1 MAMERLDRHFENLAA
16 ASFARY
22 GFAYGELLARWPE
35 IAGTETACLCS
46 PQRIKWPR
54 GGGDDKRKLAGT
66 IVLRAEPGCGLE
78 VQHLV
83 PLILERVNQ
92 FYGFGAI
99 SAAVVQ
105 QGSSHSG
112 NLLRKKG
119 NSLDPKLEKAIDERT
134 DQVADVELRAALRR
148 LGAGVMSARRTSPQ
162 GE

>member
-1 MAMERLDRHFENLAA
+1 MERLDKHFEKLAA

-22 GFAYGELLARWPE
+22 GFAYGELLARWTE
-35 IAGTETACLCS
+35 IAGAETARLCT

-54 GGGDDKRKLAGT
+54 GGGDDKRKLSGT

-105 QGSSHSG
+105 QGSSPSSKILKNKG
-112 NLLRKKG
+112 KFIDPSILR
-119 NSLDPKLEKAIDERT
+119 AIDERT
-134 DQVADVELRAALRR
+134 NQVADDDLKAALRR
-148 LGAGVMSARRTSPQ
+148 LGAGVLAARQTSPQ
-162 GE
+162 DE